1 MIRVLIVEDEEFI
14 RKGLVHTM
22 DWLKMDCLVVGEAE
36 NGEEGYEKILDLKP
50 DVVLTDIRMP
60 KLDGITMIEKAK
72 KEVKFH
78 SILLTSY
85 AEFDYA
91 KRAITLDVSSYLLKP
106 VSEKELEEAMERIR
120 TDLKIYKDPRE
131 EEKNPLLREMED
143 IIAKG
148 STTNYYVAETLRVI
162 TKEYR
167 DKISIETV
175 SSELGVSPSY
185 LSRKFK
191 EVTGKTFLEVLHE
204 YRIIQSAK
212 LLATGK
218 YRVGEVADLS
228 GFSDYKH
235 FYSVFKKYTGIAPT
249 EYTKG

>member
-1 MIRVLIVEDEEFI
+1 
-14 RKGLVHTM
+14 
-22 DWLKMDCLVVGEAE
+22 
-36 NGEEGYEKILDLKP
+36 
-50 DVVLTDIRMP
+50 
-60 KLDGITMIEKAK
+60 
-72 KEVKFH
+72 VKFH

-85 AEFDYA
+85 AEFEYA

-143 IIAKG
+143 IMAQG
-148 STTNYYVAETLRVI
+148 SATNYYVVETIKAI
-162 TKEYR
+162 TKEYGSR
-167 DKISIETV
+167 ISIETV

>member
-1 MIRVLIVEDEEFI
+1 
-14 RKGLVHTM
+14 
-22 DWLKMDCLVVGEAE
+22 
-36 NGEEGYEKILDLKP
+36 
-50 DVVLTDIRMP
+50 
-60 KLDGITMIEKAK
+60 
-72 KEVKFH
+72 
-78 SILLTSY
+78 
-85 AEFDYA
+85 
-91 KRAITLDVSSYLLKP
+91 
-106 VSEKELEEAMERIR
+106 MERIR
-120 TDLKIYKDPRE
+120 MDLKIYKDPKE

-167 DKISIETV
+167 DKISIENV
-175 SSELGVSPSY
+175 SSQLGVSTSY
-185 LSRKFK
+185 LSGKFK

-212 LLATGK
+212 LLASGK